1 MIPKKQTYIRDEV
14 SHLFAHNWLS
24 TNSMELNAQCDMQI
38 TGI

>member
-1 MIPKKQTYIRDEV
+1 MIPKKQTHIRDEV

-24 TNSMELNAQCDMQI
+24 TISMELNAQCEMRM